1 MAGPITSNNIPKALW
16 PGVDEWFGM
25 EYTQH
30 EPEYPELFDHETSE
44 KKYEEDVQT
53 VGMGLAP
60 VKAEGQPTF
69 YDSIQQGGIQR
80 YTHVAYS
87 LGFIV
92 THEEIEDNLYMKLGK
107 QRSEALAFS
116 MHQTKEIVGS
126 SVYNNAFTGS
136 FTGWDG
142 VSLISNAHPTVS
154 GNQSNTLAVASQLSE
169 ASLEALQIQ
178 IGLAQDDRGLK
189 IAIRPECLII
199 PINLLPDA
207 YRILNSTLQ
216 NDTANNA
223 VNYLKA
229 TNAFPEG
236 IHINHYLT
244 ATHTYFVRTNCPNGM
259 KYFEREALSFTQD
272 NDFDTEN
279 AKFKAYERYSFGW
292 TDWRA
297 LYAVS
302 AP

>member
-1 MAGPITSNNIPKALW
+1 MAGPITTGSAPKALW
-16 PGVDEWFGM
+16 PGVNEWFGM
-25 EYTQH
+25 EYSRH
-30 EPEYPELFDHETSE
+30 EPEYPELFEHNTSDMR
-44 KKYEEDVQT
+44 YVEDVQMI
-53 VGMGLAP
+53 GMGLAP

-69 YDSIQQGGIQR
+69 YDAVQQGGIQR

-87 LGFIV
+87 LGFVV
-92 THEEIEDNLYMKLGK
+92 THEEIEDNLYIQLAK

-116 MHQTKEIVGS
+116 MNQTKEIIGA
-126 SVYNNAFTGS
+126 SVYNNAFNGS

-142 VSLISNAHPTVS
+142 VSMISTAHPTLN
-154 GNQSNTLAVASQLSE
+154 GNLSNTLAVTAQLSE
-169 ASLEALQIQ
+169 AALEALQIN
-178 IGLAQDDRGLK
+178 IGLAVDDRGLK
-189 IAIRPECLII
+189 IAIHPESLII

-229 TNAFPEG
+229 TNAFPKG
-236 IHINHYLT
+236 VIINHYLT
-244 ATHTYFVRTNCPNGM
+244 SAHAYFVRTNCKDGL
-259 KYFEREALSFTQD
+259 KYFEREALKFTQD

-297 LYAVS
+297 IYAVN